1 MIQCGEVIGTL
12 CYPWKKM
19 EKRRSTTGFGSSDG
33 DLESPLLETGL
44 RCLLRLNHDK
54 VFVAD
59 ELIVGE

>member
-1 MIQCGEVIGTL
+1 MG
-12 CYPWKKM
+12 
-19 EKRRSTTGFGSSDG
+19 KRRSTTGFGSSDG